1 MKNKKTA
8 SLYAILGGTIGAHR
22 FYLGETGK
30 GIFSVLIFWS
40 FIPTILG
47 VLTGVKWLL
56 GSDEAFDR
64 AYNSE
69 RIQREQMNTQREML
83 EALKNKQ

>member
-8 SLYAILGGTIGAHR
+8 SLLAILGGSVGAHR

-30 GIFSVLIFWS
+30 GIFSVLICWT
-40 FIPTILG
+40 FIPAILG
-47 VLTGVKWLL
+47 ALTGVKWLL
-56 GSDEAFDR
+56 GSNEAFDR

-69 RIQREQMNTQREML
+69 RIQREQMNTQKEML
-83 EALKNKQ
+83 QALKSK

>member
-8 SLYAILGGTIGAHR
+8 ALLAIFGGTVGAHR

-30 GIFSVLIFWS
+30 GIFNALICFT
-40 FIPTILG
+40 FIPTMLG
-47 VLTGVKWLL
+47 VLTGAKWLL
-56 GSDEAFDR
+56 GSNETFDR

-69 RIQREQMNTQREML
+69 RIQREQLNMQKEML
-83 EALKNKQ
+83 QALKSK

>member
-8 SLYAILGGTIGAHR
+8 SLLAILGGSVGAHR

-30 GIFSVLIFWS
+30 GIFSVLICWT
-40 FIPTILG
+40 FIPVILG
-47 VLTGVKWLL
+47 ALTGVKWLL

-69 RIQREQMNTQREML
+69 RIQREQMNTQKEML
-83 EALKNKQ
+83 AALKNK

>member
-8 SLYAILGGTIGAHR
+8 SLLAIFGGTVGAHR

-30 GIFSVLIFWS
+30 GIFSVLICWT

-47 VLTGVKWLL
+47 AFTGVKWLL
-56 GSDEAFDR
+56 GSNEAFDR

-69 RIQREQMNTQREML
+69 RIQREQMNTQKEML
-83 EALKNKQ
+83 EALKNK

>member
-1 MKNKKTA
+1 MKKVLLVLA
-8 SLYAILGGTIGAHR
+8 MV
-22 FYLGETGK
+22 GK

>member
-1 MKNKKTA
+1 MKDKKTA
-8 SLYAILGGTIGAHR
+8 ALLAIFGGFVGAHR

-30 GIFSVLIFWS
+30 GIFSILIFWT
-40 FIPTILG
+40 FIPAIVGT
-47 VLTGVKWLL
+47 LTGIKWLL

-69 RIQREQMNTQREML
+69 RIQREQMDIQRQTL
-83 EALKNKQ
+83 EALKNK

>member
-1 MKNKKTA
+1 MKDKKTA
-8 SLYAILGGTIGAHR
+8 ALYAILGGTIGAHR

-30 GIFSVLIFWS
+30 GIFSILIFWTA
-40 FIPTILG
+40 IPTILG
-47 VLTGVKWLL
+47 VLTGIKWLL

-69 RIQREQMNTQREML
+69 RIQREQMSIQRETL